1 MPAHPTAAHD
11 RPAVES
17 PRATLTRLPDL
28 PDLPL
33 PELFRRVCEAAAD
46 ALRVERA
53 GIWLFVT
60 GDKVLRCVSLF
71 ERSKRRH
78 GKGTC
83 LSLAEFPS
91 FLRAVSAA
99 QLLPCEAAR
108 SDPRTAELRDPYLAP
123 LGITS
128 VLDAPLVRD
137 GRLVGVVCHEHVG
150 PPREWTDDDR
160 AFALRVAELVVNR
173 MKAAEG
179 ALWTG
184 PQPRFVV
191 PSCQPPNAA
200 HDLRNLL
207 SEILAGAELIA
218 RTPGLSPGVADR
230 LDRIADA
237 ARRGAALVRELFEQS
252 AGKDADTAEHET
264 LPEADFRT
272 VCTPAPGNDDT
283 GEHQPL
289 PPG

>member
-1 MPAHPTAAHD
+1 MSARPTAAHD

-17 PRATLTRLPDL
+17 PRAAMARLADL

-33 PELFRRVCEAAAD
+33 PEVFRRVCEAAAD
-46 ALRVERA
+46 ALRVERV
-53 GIWLFVT
+53 GVWLFVT

-99 QLLPCEAAR
+99 QLLPCTAAR

-150 PPREWTDDDR
+150 
-160 AFALRVAELVVNR
+160 
-173 MKAAEG
+173 
-179 ALWTG
+179 
-184 PQPRFVV
+184 
-191 PSCQPPNAA
+191 
-200 HDLRNLL
+200 
-207 SEILAGAELIA
+207 
-218 RTPGLSPGVADR
+218 
-230 LDRIADA
+230 
-237 ARRGAALVRELFEQS
+237 
-252 AGKDADTAEHET
+252 
-264 LPEADFRT
+264 
-272 VCTPAPGNDDT
+272 
-283 GEHQPL
+283 
-289 PPG
+289 